1 MLVISIQLSWNYI
14 RTRSCALKTNRTY
27 LYIIIT
33 IFVGDVYK
41 IIEKSNMWP
50 DKEAEI
56 DYLNFGY
63 MVDMIADIATNRE
76 LSPSTIGLYGDWGS
90 GKSSLMKLALQKIK
104 EKNPKCGEEK
114 NTIKNLCIE
123 FNGWLFEGYED
134 AKTSLCG
141 AILDALAD
149 EKLFSKEVS
158 DHAKEL
164 IKKID
169 FKKILSK
176 GIKYGLDFF
185 LTGGFGALTDLT
197 LSSILSA
204 IKANAGE
211 VQAKD
216 IEDIL
221 SKLKE
226 NDKTRT
232 EIKNFRDEF
241 KNLLNK
247 SKVENVVVFI
257 DELDRCLPDTVLEVF
272 EAMRLFLFVEGMSF
286 VIGADERLIQYS
298 IKSKYK
304 EIPGNNLDI
313 GKEYLEK
320 VIQYPLYIPQLTRAE
335 VNQYLACLLL
345 RQTLADDEK
354 FKEILDIVYAL
365 APDQDFSMELING
378 KAPDIAEDCK
388 KDIALARQISSV
400 LAPSINGNP
409 RQCKR
414 FLNTLY
420 MRLELAK
427 ARHVTLDKN
436 ILAKLMLAEYFN
448 PEFFKAVTKPENRE
462 LFKSFEK
469 GEELSDENP
478 FATWKEKD
486 WVKKWLQNGTRLD
499 DEKLD
504 KYVYFADVKNRYGQ
518 SNLDLLSPTA
528 RICYEQLVDGTE
540 MNRSAALKLVDKL
553 APGEKAI
560 IASEVFAVIENT
572 STMNVEVLRSYTEF
586 CMKAGMTGDA
596 LTKLMEQPA
605 SKYNAIAYSQLTPF
619 IAKLSPDEAKRLNDY
634 LSANTV
640 VKDAIERQAKLFKSI
655 KPSNKK

>member
-1 MLVISIQLSWNYI
+1 
-14 RTRSCALKTNRTY
+14 
-27 LYIIIT
+27 
-33 IFVGDVYK
+33 
-41 IIEKSNMWP
+41 MWP

-63 MVDMIADIATNRE
+63 MVDMVVDIATNRD

-90 GKSSLMKLALQKIK
+90 GKSSLMKLAQKKI
-104 EKNPKCGEEK
+104 EEK
-114 NTIKNLCIE
+114 NTEIGDKKDSIKTLCIE

-134 AKTSLCG
+134 TKTSLCG
-141 AILDALAD
+141 VILDALAD
-149 EKLFSKEVS
+149 EKRFSKEIT
-158 DHAKEL
+158 DYAKTL

-169 FKKILSK
+169 FNKILGK

-185 LTGGFGALTDLT
+185 LTGGIGALTDLT
-197 LSSILSA
+197 LSSVLST
-204 IKANAGE
+204 IKTNVGE
-211 VQAKD
+211 TQAKD
-216 IEDIL
+216 LEEIL
-221 SKLKE
+221 NKFKKD
-226 NDKTRT
+226 DKTRT
-232 EIKNFRDEF
+232 EIKNFREEF
-241 KNLLNK
+241 KQLLEK

-304 EIPGNNLDI
+304 EVPGNNLDI

-345 RQTLADDEK
+345 RETLTENQ
-354 FKEILDIVYAL
+354 FKEILSIIYTL
-365 APDQDFSMELING
+365 APNQDFSMEQISD
-378 KAPDIAEDCK
+378 KAPDIAESCK
-388 KDIALARQISSV
+388 KDMALARQISSV

-420 MRLELAK
+420 MRLKLAK
-427 ARHVTLDKN
+427 ARNVALDKN

-462 LFKSFEK
+462 LFKAFEK
-469 GEELSDENP
+469 GEELNDDNP
-478 FATWKEKD
+478 FAVWKEKD
-486 WVKKWLQNGTRLD
+486 WVKKWMQNGTRLD
-499 DEKLD
+499 EEKLD

-518 SNLDLLSPTA
+518 SSLDMLSPTA
-528 RICYEQLVDGTE
+528 RKCYEQLVDGTE
-540 MNRSAALKLVDKL
+540 MNRNAALKLVDKL
-553 APGEKAI
+553 VPGEKAI

-572 STMNVEVLRSYTEF
+572 STINVEVLRSYTEF
-586 CMKAGMTGDA
+586 CIKAGMTEDA
-596 LTKLMEQPA
+596 LKKLMEQPV
-605 SKYNAIAYSQLTPF
+605 SKYNAVACGQLASF
-619 IAKLSPDEAKRLNDY
+619 ISNLSPDKATMFNDY
-634 LSANTV
+634 LSTNPELKST
-640 VKDAIERQAKLFKSI
+640 IERQARLNSI
-655 KPSNKK
+655 VPLNKK

>member
-1 MLVISIQLSWNYI
+1 
-14 RTRSCALKTNRTY
+14 
-27 LYIIIT
+27 
-33 IFVGDVYK
+33 
-41 IIEKSNMWP
+41 MWA
-50 DKEAEI
+50 DKETEI

-63 MVDMIADIATNRE
+63 MVNLVANIATNRD

-90 GKSSLMKLALQKIK
+90 GKSSLMKLVQKKI
-104 EKNPKCGEEK
+104 EEK
-114 NTIKNLCIE
+114 YPKDEKKKDTIKTLCIE

-134 AKTSLCG
+134 TKTSLCG

-149 EKLFSKEVS
+149 EKRFSKEVT
-158 DHAKEL
+158 DYAKEL

-169 FKKILSK
+169 INKILGK
-176 GIKYGLDFF
+176 GVKYGLDLF
-185 LTGGFGALTDLT
+185 LSGGIGMLTDLS
-197 LSSILSA
+197 LSGLLST
-204 IKANAGE
+204 IKSNAGE

-216 IEDIL
+216 IEEIL
-221 SKLKE
+221 SMLKK

-232 EIKNFRDEF
+232 EIKKFRNEF
-241 KNLLNK
+241 KDLLKK

-304 EIPGNNLDI
+304 EVPGNNLDI

-345 RQTLADDEK
+345 KQTLSDEK
-354 FKEILDIVYAL
+354 FKEILGIVYTL
-365 APDQDFSMELING
+365 TPDQDFSMDLISD
-378 KAPDIAEDCK
+378 KAPDLTENCK
-388 KDIALARQISSV
+388 QEMALARQISSV

-420 MRLELAK
+420 MRLKLAE
-427 ARHVTLDKN
+427 ARNVILDKN

-462 LFKSFEK
+462 LFKEFEK
-469 GEELSDENP
+469 GEVLNDENP
-478 FATWKEKD
+478 FAVWKEKD
-486 WVKKWLQNGTRLD
+486 WVKKWMQNATRLE
-499 DEKLD
+499 DENLD
-504 KYVYFADVKNRYGQ
+504 KYVYFSDVKNRYGQ

-528 RICYEQLVDGTE
+528 RKCYELLVNGTE
-540 MNRSAALKLVDKL
+540 MNRNSALTLIGKL

-586 CMKAGMTGDA
+586 CIKAGMMEEA
-596 LTKLMEQPA
+596 LKKLMDQPA
-605 SKYNAIAYSQLTPF
+605 SKYNAIAYGQLTPF
-619 IAKLSPDEAKRLNDY
+619 ITKLSLDEATKFNEY
-634 LSANTV
+634 LSTNIE
-640 VKDAIERQAKLFKSI
+640 VKKTIERQKKLKSI
-655 KPSNKK
+655 IPSNKK

>member
-1 MLVISIQLSWNYI
+1 
-14 RTRSCALKTNRTY
+14 
-27 LYIIIT
+27 
-33 IFVGDVYK
+33 
-41 IIEKSNMWP
+41 MWP
-50 DKEAEI
+50 DKETEI

-63 MVDMIADIATNRE
+63 MVNLVANIATNRD

-90 GKSSLMKLALQKIK
+90 GKSSLMKLVQKKI
-104 EKNPKCGEEK
+104 EEK
-114 NTIKNLCIE
+114 YPKDEKKKDTVKTLCIE

-134 AKTSLCG
+134 TKTSLCG

-149 EKLFSKEVS
+149 KKRFSKEVT
-158 DHAKEL
+158 DYANEL

-169 FKKILSK
+169 INKILGK
-176 GIKYGLDFF
+176 GVKYGLDLF
-185 LTGGFGALTDLT
+185 LSGGIGILTDLS
-197 LSSILSA
+197 LSSLLST
-204 IKANAGE
+204 IKSNAGE

-216 IEDIL
+216 IEEIL
-221 SKLKE
+221 SMLKK

-232 EIKNFRDEF
+232 EIKNFRNEF
-241 KNLLNK
+241 KDLLKK

-304 EIPGNNLDI
+304 EVPGNNLDI

-345 RQTLADDEK
+345 KQTLSDEK
-354 FKEILDIVYAL
+354 FKEILGIVYTL
-365 APDQDFSMELING
+365 TPDQDFSMDLISD
-378 KAPDIAEDCK
+378 KAPDLTENCK
-388 KDIALARQISSV
+388 QEMALARQISSV

-420 MRLELAK
+420 MRLKLAE
-427 ARHVTLDKN
+427 ARNVILDKN

-462 LFKSFEK
+462 LFKEFEK
-469 GEELSDENP
+469 GEVLNDENP
-478 FATWKEKD
+478 FAVWKEKD
-486 WVKKWLQNGTRLD
+486 WVKKWMQNDTRLE
-499 DEKLD
+499 DENLD
-504 KYVYFADVKNRYGQ
+504 KYVYFSDVKNRYGQ

-528 RICYEQLVDGTE
+528 RKCYELLVNGTE
-540 MNRSAALKLVDKL
+540 MNRNSALTFIGKL

-560 IASEVFAVIENT
+560 IASEVFAVIENK

-586 CMKAGMTGDA
+586 CIKAGMMEEA
-596 LTKLMEQPA
+596 LKKLMEQPA
-605 SKYNAIAYSQLTPF
+605 SKYNAIAYGQLTPF
-619 IAKLSPDEAKRLNDY
+619 ITKLSLDEATKFNDY
-634 LSANTV
+634 LSTNIE
-640 VKDAIERQAKLFKSI
+640 VKKTIERQKKLESI
-655 KPSNKK
+655 IPSNKK

>member
-1 MLVISIQLSWNYI
+1 
-14 RTRSCALKTNRTY
+14 
-27 LYIIIT
+27 
-33 IFVGDVYK
+33 
-41 IIEKSNMWP
+41 MWP

-63 MVDMIADIATNRE
+63 MVDMVVDIATNRD

-90 GKSSLMKLALQKIK
+90 GKSSLMKLAQKKI
-104 EKNPKCGEEK
+104 EEK
-114 NTIKNLCIE
+114 NTEIGDEKDSIKTLCIE

-134 AKTSLCG
+134 TKTSLCG
-141 AILDALAD
+141 VILDALAD
-149 EKLFSKEVS
+149 EKRFSKEIT
-158 DHAKEL
+158 DYAKTL

-169 FKKILSK
+169 FNKILGK

-185 LTGGFGALTDLT
+185 LTGGIGALTDLT
-197 LSSILSA
+197 LSSVLST
-204 IKANAGE
+204 IKTNVSE

-216 IEDIL
+216 LEEIL
-221 SKLKE
+221 NKFKKD
-226 NDKTRT
+226 DKTRT
-232 EIKNFRDEF
+232 EIKNFREEF
-241 KNLLNK
+241 KQLLQK
-247 SKVENVVVFI
+247 SNVENVVVFI

-304 EIPGNNLDI
+304 EVPGNNLDI

-345 RQTLADDEK
+345 RETLTENQ
-354 FKEILDIVYAL
+354 FKEILSIIYTL
-365 APDQDFSMELING
+365 APNQDFSMEQISD
-378 KAPDIAEDCK
+378 KAPDIAESCK
-388 KDIALARQISSV
+388 KDMALARQISSV

-420 MRLELAK
+420 MRLKLAK
-427 ARHVTLDKN
+427 ARNVALDKN

-462 LFKSFEK
+462 LFKAFEK
-469 GEELSDENP
+469 GEELNDDNP
-478 FATWKEKD
+478 FAVWKEKD
-486 WVKKWLQNGTRLD
+486 WVKKWMQNGTRLYE
-499 DEKLD
+499 EKLD

-518 SNLDLLSPTA
+518 SSLDMLSPTA
-528 RICYEQLVDGTE
+528 RKCYEQLVDGTE
-540 MNRSAALKLVDKL
+540 MNRNAALKLVDKL
-553 APGEKAI
+553 VPGEKAI

-572 STMNVEVLRSYTEF
+572 STINVEVLRSYTEF
-586 CMKAGMTGDA
+586 CIKAGMTEDA
-596 LTKLMEQPA
+596 LKKLMEQPV
-605 SKYNAIAYSQLTPF
+605 SKYNAVACGQLASF
-619 IAKLSPDEAKRLNDY
+619 ISNLSPDKATMFNDY
-634 LSANTV
+634 LSTNPELKST
-640 VKDAIERQAKLFKSI
+640 IERQARLNSI
-655 KPSNKK
+655 VSSNKK

>member
-1 MLVISIQLSWNYI
+1 
-14 RTRSCALKTNRTY
+14 
-27 LYIIIT
+27 
-33 IFVGDVYK
+33 
-41 IIEKSNMWP
+41 MWP
-50 DKEAEI
+50 DKETEI

-63 MVDMIADIATNRE
+63 MVNLVANIATNRD

-90 GKSSLMKLALQKIK
+90 GKSSLMKLVQKKI
-104 EKNPKCGEEK
+104 EEK
-114 NTIKNLCIE
+114 YPKDEKDTVKTLCIE

-134 AKTSLCG
+134 TKTSLCG

-149 EKLFSKEVS
+149 KKRFSKEVT
-158 DHAKEL
+158 DYAKEL

-169 FKKILSK
+169 INKILGK
-176 GIKYGLDFF
+176 GVKYGLDLF
-185 LTGGFGALTDLT
+185 LSGGIGILTDLS
-197 LSSILSA
+197 LSSLLST
-204 IKANAGE
+204 IKSNAGE

-216 IEDIL
+216 IEEIL
-221 SKLKE
+221 SMLKK

-232 EIKNFRDEF
+232 EIKNFRNEF
-241 KNLLNK
+241 KDLLKK

-304 EIPGNNLDI
+304 EVPGNNLDI

-345 RQTLADDEK
+345 KQTLSDEK
-354 FKEILDIVYAL
+354 FKEILGIVYTL
-365 APDQDFSMELING
+365 TPDQDLSMDLISD
-378 KAPDIAEDCK
+378 KAPDLTENCK
-388 KDIALARQISSV
+388 QEMALARQISSV

-420 MRLELAK
+420 MRLKLAE
-427 ARHVTLDKN
+427 ARNVILDKN

-462 LFKSFEK
+462 LFKEFEK
-469 GEELSDENP
+469 GEVLNDENP
-478 FATWKEKD
+478 FAVWKEKD
-486 WVKKWLQNGTRLD
+486 WVKKWMQNDTRLE
-499 DEKLD
+499 DENLD
-504 KYVYFADVKNRYGQ
+504 KYVYFSDVKNRYGQ

-528 RICYEQLVDGTE
+528 RKCYELLVTGTE
-540 MNRSAALKLVDKL
+540 MNRNSALTFIGKL

-560 IASEVFAVIENT
+560 IASEVFAVIENK

-586 CMKAGMTGDA
+586 CIKAGMMEEA
-596 LTKLMEQPA
+596 LKKLMEQPA
-605 SKYNAIAYSQLTPF
+605 SKYNAIAYGQLTPF
-619 IAKLSPDEAKRLNDY
+619 ITKLSLDEATKFNDY
-634 LSANTV
+634 LSTNIEIKKT
-640 VKDAIERQAKLFKSI
+640 IERQKKLESI
-655 KPSNKK
+655 IPSNKK

>member
-1 MLVISIQLSWNYI
+1 
-14 RTRSCALKTNRTY
+14 
-27 LYIIIT
+27 
-33 IFVGDVYK
+33 
-41 IIEKSNMWP
+41 MWP

-63 MVDMIADIATNRE
+63 MVDMVVDIATNRD

-90 GKSSLMKLALQKIK
+90 GKSSLMKLAQKKI
-104 EKNPKCGEEK
+104 EEK
-114 NTIKNLCIE
+114 NTEIGDEKDSIKTLCIE

-134 AKTSLCG
+134 TKTSLCG
-141 AILDALAD
+141 VILDALAD
-149 EKLFSKEVS
+149 EKRFSKEIT
-158 DHAKEL
+158 DYAKTL

-169 FKKILSK
+169 FNKILGK

-185 LTGGFGALTDLT
+185 LTGGIGALTDLT
-197 LSSILSA
+197 LSSVLST
-204 IKANAGE
+204 IKTNVSE

-216 IEDIL
+216 LEEIL
-221 SKLKE
+221 NKFKKD
-226 NDKTRT
+226 DKTRT
-232 EIKNFRDEF
+232 EIKNFREEF
-241 KNLLNK
+241 KQLLQK
-247 SKVENVVVFI
+247 SNVENVVVFI

-304 EIPGNNLDI
+304 EVPGNNLDI

-345 RQTLADDEK
+345 RETLTENQ
-354 FKEILDIVYAL
+354 FKEILSIIYTL
-365 APDQDFSMELING
+365 APNQDFSMEQISD
-378 KAPDIAEDCK
+378 KAPDIAESCK
-388 KDIALARQISSV
+388 KDMALARQISSV

-420 MRLELAK
+420 MRLKLAK
-427 ARHVTLDKN
+427 ARNVALDKN

-462 LFKSFEK
+462 LFKAFEK
-469 GEELSDENP
+469 GEELNDDNP
-478 FATWKEKD
+478 FAVWKEKD
-486 WVKKWLQNGTRLD
+486 WVNKWMQNGTRLD
-499 DEKLD
+499 EEKLD

-518 SNLDLLSPTA
+518 SSLDMLSPTA
-528 RICYEQLVDGTE
+528 RKCYEQLVDGTE
-540 MNRSAALKLVDKL
+540 MNRNAALKLVDKL
-553 APGEKAI
+553 VPGEKAI

-572 STMNVEVLRSYTEF
+572 STINVEVLRSYTEF
-586 CMKAGMTGDA
+586 CIKAGMTEDA
-596 LTKLMEQPA
+596 LKKLMEQPV
-605 SKYNAIAYSQLTPF
+605 SKYNAVACGQLASF
-619 IAKLSPDEAKRLNDY
+619 ISNLSPDKATMFNDY
-634 LSANTV
+634 LSTNPELKST
-640 VKDAIERQAKLFKSI
+640 IERQARLNSI
-655 KPSNKK
+655 VSSNKK

>member
-1 MLVISIQLSWNYI
+1 
-14 RTRSCALKTNRTY
+14 
-27 LYIIIT
+27 
-33 IFVGDVYK
+33 
-41 IIEKSNMWP
+41 MWP
-50 DKEAEI
+50 DKETEI

-63 MVDMIADIATNRE
+63 MVNLVANIATNRD

-90 GKSSLMKLALQKIK
+90 GKSSLMKLVQKKI
-104 EKNPKCGEEK
+104 EEK
-114 NTIKNLCIE
+114 YPKDEKDTVKTLCIE

-134 AKTSLCG
+134 TKTSLCG

-149 EKLFSKEVS
+149 KKRFSKEVT
-158 DHAKEL
+158 DYAKEL

-169 FKKILSK
+169 INKILGK
-176 GIKYGLDFF
+176 GVKYGLDLF
-185 LTGGFGALTDLT
+185 LSGGIGILTDLS
-197 LSSILSA
+197 LSSLLST
-204 IKANAGE
+204 IKSNAGE

-216 IEDIL
+216 IEEIL
-221 SKLKE
+221 SMLKKNE
-226 NDKTRT
+226 KTRT
-232 EIKNFRDEF
+232 EIKNFRNEF
-241 KNLLNK
+241 KDLLNK

-304 EIPGNNLDI
+304 EVPGNNLDI

-345 RQTLADDEK
+345 KQTLSDEK
-354 FKEILDIVYAL
+354 FKEILGIVYTL
-365 APDQDFSMELING
+365 TPDQDFSMDLISD
-378 KAPDIAEDCK
+378 KAPDLTENCK
-388 KDIALARQISSV
+388 QEMALARQISSV
-400 LAPSINGNP
+400 LAPSINGNS

-420 MRLELAK
+420 MRLKLAE
-427 ARHVTLDKN
+427 ARNVILDKN

-462 LFKSFEK
+462 LFKEFEK
-469 GEELSDENP
+469 GEVLNDENP
-478 FATWKEKD
+478 FAVWKEKD
-486 WVKKWLQNGTRLD
+486 WVKKWMQNDTRLE
-499 DEKLD
+499 DENLD
-504 KYVYFADVKNRYGQ
+504 KYVYFSDVKNRYGQ

-528 RICYEQLVDGTE
+528 RKCYELLVNGTE
-540 MNRSAALKLVDKL
+540 MNRNSALTFIGKL

-560 IASEVFAVIENT
+560 IASEVFAVIENK

-586 CMKAGMTGDA
+586 CIKAGMMEEA
-596 LTKLMEQPA
+596 LKKLMEQPA
-605 SKYNAIAYSQLTPF
+605 SKYNAIAYGQLTPF
-619 IAKLSPDEAKRLNDY
+619 ITKLSLDEATKFNDY
-634 LSANTV
+634 LSTNIE
-640 VKDAIERQAKLFKSI
+640 VKKTIERQKKLESI
-655 KPSNKK
+655 IPSNKKYWEHQVYIEAQR

>member
-1 MLVISIQLSWNYI
+1 
-14 RTRSCALKTNRTY
+14 
-27 LYIIIT
+27 
-33 IFVGDVYK
+33 
-41 IIEKSNMWP
+41 MWP
-50 DKEAEI
+50 DKETEI

-63 MVDMIADIATNRE
+63 MVNLVANIATNRD

-90 GKSSLMKLALQKIK
+90 GKSSLMKLVQKKI
-104 EKNPKCGEEK
+104 EEK
-114 NTIKNLCIE
+114 YPKDEKKKDTVKTLCIE

-134 AKTSLCG
+134 TKTSLCG

-149 EKLFSKEVS
+149 KKRFSKEVT
-158 DHAKEL
+158 DYAKEL

-169 FKKILSK
+169 INKILGK
-176 GIKYGLDFF
+176 GVKYGLDLF
-185 LTGGFGALTDLT
+185 LSGGIGILTDLS
-197 LSSILSA
+197 LSSFLST
-204 IKANAGE
+204 IKSNAGE

-216 IEDIL
+216 IEEIL
-221 SKLKE
+221 SMLKK

-232 EIKNFRDEF
+232 EIKNFRNEF
-241 KNLLNK
+241 KDLLNK

-304 EIPGNNLDI
+304 EVPGNNLDI

-345 RQTLADDEK
+345 KQTLSDEK
-354 FKEILDIVYAL
+354 FKETLGIVYTL
-365 APDQDFSMELING
+365 TPDQDFSMDLISD
-378 KAPDIAEDCK
+378 KAPDLTENCK
-388 KDIALARQISSV
+388 QEMALARQISSV

-420 MRLELAK
+420 MRLKLAE
-427 ARHVTLDKN
+427 ARNVILDKN

-462 LFKSFEK
+462 LFKEFEK
-469 GEELSDENP
+469 GEVLNDENP
-478 FATWKEKD
+478 FAVWKEKD
-486 WVKKWLQNGTRLD
+486 WVKKWMQNDTRLE
-499 DEKLD
+499 DENLD
-504 KYVYFADVKNRYGQ
+504 KYVYFSDVKNRYGQ

-528 RICYEQLVDGTE
+528 RKCYELLVNGTE
-540 MNRSAALKLVDKL
+540 MNRNSALTFIGKL

-560 IASEVFAVIENT
+560 IASEVFAVIENK

-586 CMKAGMTGDA
+586 CIKAGMMEEA
-596 LTKLMEQPA
+596 LKKLMEQPA
-605 SKYNAIAYSQLTPF
+605 SKYNAIAYGQLTPF
-619 IAKLSPDEAKRLNDY
+619 ITKLSLDEATKFNDY
-634 LSANTV
+634 LSTNIE
-640 VKDAIERQAKLFKSI
+640 VKKTIERQKKLKSI
-655 KPSNKK
+655 IPSNKK

>member
-1 MLVISIQLSWNYI
+1 
-14 RTRSCALKTNRTY
+14 
-27 LYIIIT
+27 
-33 IFVGDVYK
+33 
-41 IIEKSNMWP
+41 MWP

-63 MVDMIADIATNRE
+63 MVDMVVDIATNRD

-90 GKSSLMKLALQKIK
+90 GKSSLMKLAQKKI
-104 EKNPKCGEEK
+104 EEK
-114 NTIKNLCIE
+114 NTEIGDEKDSIKTLCIE

-134 AKTSLCG
+134 TKTSLCG
-141 AILDALAD
+141 VILDALAD
-149 EKLFSKEVS
+149 EKRFSKEIT
-158 DHAKEL
+158 DYAKTL

-169 FKKILSK
+169 FNKILGK

-185 LTGGFGALTDLT
+185 LTGGIGALTDLT
-197 LSSILSA
+197 LSSVLST
-204 IKANAGE
+204 IKTNVSE

-216 IEDIL
+216 LEEIL
-221 SKLKE
+221 NKFKKD
-226 NDKTRT
+226 DKTRT
-232 EIKNFRDEF
+232 EIKNFREEF
-241 KNLLNK
+241 KQLLQK
-247 SKVENVVVFI
+247 SNVENIVVFI

-304 EIPGNNLDI
+304 EVPGNNLDI

-345 RQTLADDEK
+345 RETLTENQ
-354 FKEILDIVYAL
+354 FKEILSIIYTL
-365 APDQDFSMELING
+365 APNQDFSMEQISD
-378 KAPDIAEDCK
+378 KAPDIAESCK
-388 KDIALARQISSV
+388 KDMALARQISSV

-420 MRLELAK
+420 MRLKLAK
-427 ARHVTLDKN
+427 ARNVALDKN

-462 LFKSFEK
+462 LFKAFEK
-469 GEELSDENP
+469 GEELNDDNP
-478 FATWKEKD
+478 FAVWKEKD
-486 WVKKWLQNGTRLD
+486 WVKKWMQNGTRLD
-499 DEKLD
+499 EEKLD

-518 SNLDLLSPTA
+518 SSLDMLSPTA
-528 RICYEQLVDGTE
+528 RKCYEQLVDGTE
-540 MNRSAALKLVDKL
+540 MNRNAALKLVDKL
-553 APGEKAI
+553 VPGEKAI

-572 STMNVEVLRSYTEF
+572 STINVEVLRSYTEF
-586 CMKAGMTGDA
+586 CIKAGMTEDA
-596 LTKLMEQPA
+596 LKKLMEQPV
-605 SKYNAIAYSQLTPF
+605 SKYNAVACGQLASF
-619 IAKLSPDEAKRLNDY
+619 ISNLSPDKATMFNDY
-634 LSANTV
+634 LSTNPELKST
-640 VKDAIERQAKLFKSI
+640 IERQARLNSI
-655 KPSNKK
+655 VSLNKK

>member
-1 MLVISIQLSWNYI
+1 
-14 RTRSCALKTNRTY
+14 
-27 LYIIIT
+27 
-33 IFVGDVYK
+33 
-41 IIEKSNMWP
+41 MWP
-50 DKEAEI
+50 DKETEI

-63 MVDMIADIATNRE
+63 MVNLVANIATNRD

-90 GKSSLMKLALQKIK
+90 GKSSLMKLVQKKI
-104 EKNPKCGEEK
+104 EEK
-114 NTIKNLCIE
+114 YPKDEKKKDTVKTLCIE

-134 AKTSLCG
+134 TKTSLCG

-149 EKLFSKEVS
+149 KKRFSKEVT
-158 DHAKEL
+158 DYAKEL

-169 FKKILSK
+169 INKILGK
-176 GIKYGLDFF
+176 GVKYGLDLF
-185 LTGGFGALTDLT
+185 LSGGIGILTDLS
-197 LSSILSA
+197 LSSLLST
-204 IKANAGE
+204 IKSNAGE

-216 IEDIL
+216 IEEIL
-221 SKLKE
+221 SMLKK

-232 EIKNFRDEF
+232 EIKNFRNEF
-241 KNLLNK
+241 KDLLNK

-304 EIPGNNLDI
+304 EVPGNNLDI

-345 RQTLADDEK
+345 KQTLSDEK
-354 FKEILDIVYAL
+354 FKEILGIVYTL
-365 APDQDFSMELING
+365 TPDQDFSMDLISD
-378 KAPDIAEDCK
+378 KAPDLTENCK
-388 KDIALARQISSV
+388 QEMALARQISSV

-420 MRLELAK
+420 MRLKLAE
-427 ARHVTLDKN
+427 ARNVILDKN

-462 LFKSFEK
+462 LFKEFEK
-469 GEELSDENP
+469 GEVLNDENP
-478 FATWKEKD
+478 FAVWKEKD
-486 WVKKWLQNGTRLD
+486 WVKKWMQNDTRLE
-499 DEKLD
+499 DENLD
-504 KYVYFADVKNRYGQ
+504 KYVYFSDVKNRYGQ

-528 RICYEQLVDGTE
+528 RKCYELLVNGTE
-540 MNRSAALKLVDKL
+540 MNRNSALTFIGKL
-553 APGEKAI
+553 AHGEKAI
-560 IASEVFAVIENT
+560 IASEVFAVIENK

-586 CMKAGMTGDA
+586 CIKAGMMEEA
-596 LTKLMEQPA
+596 LKKLMEQPA
-605 SKYNAIAYSQLTPF
+605 SKYNAIAYGQLTPF
-619 IAKLSPDEAKRLNDY
+619 ITKLSLDEATKFNDY
-634 LSANTV
+634 LSTNIE
-640 VKDAIERQAKLFKSI
+640 VKKTIERQKKLKSI
-655 KPSNKK
+655 IPSNKK

>member
-1 MLVISIQLSWNYI
+1 
-14 RTRSCALKTNRTY
+14 
-27 LYIIIT
+27 
-33 IFVGDVYK
+33 
-41 IIEKSNMWP
+41 MWP
-50 DKEAEI
+50 DKETEI

-63 MVDMIADIATNRE
+63 MVNLVTNIATNRD

-90 GKSSLMKLALQKIK
+90 GKSSLMKLVQKKI
-104 EKNPKCGEEK
+104 EEK
-114 NTIKNLCIE
+114 YPKDEKKKDTVKTLCIE

-134 AKTSLCG
+134 TKTSLCG

-149 EKLFSKEVS
+149 KKRFSKEVT
-158 DHAKEL
+158 DYAKEL

-169 FKKILSK
+169 INKILGK
-176 GIKYGLDFF
+176 GVKYGLDLF
-185 LTGGFGALTDLT
+185 LSGGIGILTDLS
-197 LSSILSA
+197 LSSLLST
-204 IKANAGE
+204 IKSNAGE

-216 IEDIL
+216 IEEIL
-221 SKLKE
+221 SMLKK

-232 EIKNFRDEF
+232 EIKNFRNEF
-241 KNLLNK
+241 KDLLNK

-304 EIPGNNLDI
+304 EVPGNNLDI

-345 RQTLADDEK
+345 KQTLSDEK
-354 FKEILDIVYAL
+354 FKEILGLVYTL
-365 APDQDFSMELING
+365 TPDQDFSMDLISD
-378 KAPDIAEDCK
+378 KAPDLTENCK
-388 KDIALARQISSV
+388 QEMALARQISSV

-420 MRLELAK
+420 MRLKLAE
-427 ARHVTLDKN
+427 ARNVILDKN

-462 LFKSFEK
+462 LFKEFEK
-469 GEELSDENP
+469 GEVLNDENP
-478 FATWKEKD
+478 FAVWKEKD
-486 WVKKWLQNGTRLD
+486 WVKKWMQNDTRLE
-499 DEKLD
+499 DENLD
-504 KYVYFADVKNRYGQ
+504 KYVYFSDVKNRYGQ

-528 RICYEQLVDGTE
+528 RKCYELLVNGTE
-540 MNRSAALKLVDKL
+540 MNRNSALTFIGKL

-560 IASEVFAVIENT
+560 IASEVFAVIENK

-586 CMKAGMTGDA
+586 CIKAGMMEEA
-596 LTKLMEQPA
+596 LKKLMEQPA
-605 SKYNAIAYSQLTPF
+605 SKYNAIAYGQLTPF
-619 IAKLSPDEAKRLNDY
+619 ITKLSLDEATKFNDY
-634 LSANTV
+634 LSTNIE
-640 VKDAIERQAKLFKSI
+640 VKKTIERQKKLESI
-655 KPSNKK
+655 IPSNKK

>member
-1 MLVISIQLSWNYI
+1 
-14 RTRSCALKTNRTY
+14 
-27 LYIIIT
+27 
-33 IFVGDVYK
+33 
-41 IIEKSNMWP
+41 MWP
-50 DKEAEI
+50 DKETEI

-63 MVDMIADIATNRE
+63 MVDMVADIATNRE

-90 GKSSLMKLALQKIK
+90 GKSSLMKLAKKKI
-104 EKNPKCGEEK
+104 EEMNPIRGAKK
-114 NTIKNLCIE
+114 SSIRTLCIE

-149 EKLFSKEVS
+149 EKLFSKEVT
-158 DHAKEL
+158 DYAKEL

-169 FKKILSK
+169 FKKIFGK
-176 GIKYGLDFF
+176 GIKYGLDLF
-185 LTGGFGALTDLT
+185 LTGGIYTLTDLT
-197 LSSILSA
+197 VSSIISA
-204 IKANAGE
+204 VKSKSSE

-216 IEDIL
+216 IEEIL
-221 SKLKE
+221 GLLKKDD
-226 NDKTRT
+226 NTRT
-232 EIKNFRDEF
+232 EIKNFRKEF
-241 KNLLNK
+241 KELLDK
-247 SKVENVVVFI
+247 SKVENVIVFI

-345 RQTLADDEK
+345 RQTLNREDDFNK
-354 FKEILDIVYAL
+354 ILGIIYTL
-365 APDQDFSMELING
+365 SPDQDFTMELINE
-378 KAPDIAEDCK
+378 KAPDVADNCK
-388 KDIALARQISSV
+388 KDMALARQISSV

-414 FLNTLY
+414 FLNTLF
-420 MRLELAK
+420 MRIELAK
-427 ARHVTLDKN
+427 TRNVKLNKN

-462 LFKSFEK
+462 LFKCFEE
-469 GEELSDENP
+469 GEDLNEDNP
-478 FATWKEKD
+478 FAAWRDKD
-486 WVKKWLQNGTRLD
+486 WVKQWMQNGTKLGE
-499 DEKLD
+499 EKLD

-518 SNLDLLSPTA
+518 SNLDMLSPTA
-528 RICYEQLVDGTE
+528 RKCYELLVNGTE
-540 MNRSAALKLVDKL
+540 TGRSMSLKLTDKL
-553 APGEKAI
+553 SAGEKAI

-572 STMNVEVLRSYTEF
+572 SPINVEVLRSYTDF
-586 CMKAGMTGDA
+586 SIAVGMVEEA
-596 LTKLMEQPA
+596 LKKLMEQPVSKFNVAACGQLA
-605 SKYNAIAYSQLTPF
+605 SF
-619 IAKLSPDEAKRLNDY
+619 ITHLSPKEAKQLNDY
-634 LSANTV
+634 LSTNPELKAT
-640 VKDAIERQAKLFKSI
+640 IERQAKLNSI
-655 KPSNKK
+655 IPLKKK

>member
-1 MLVISIQLSWNYI
+1 
-14 RTRSCALKTNRTY
+14 
-27 LYIIIT
+27 
-33 IFVGDVYK
+33 
-41 IIEKSNMWP
+41 MWP
-50 DKEAEI
+50 DKETEI

-63 MVDMIADIATNRE
+63 MVDLVADIATNRD

-90 GKSSLMKLALQKIK
+90 GKSSLMKLAQKKI
-104 EKNPKCGEEK
+104 EEK
-114 NTIKNLCIE
+114 YPKNEKKKDTIKTLCIE

-134 AKTSLCG
+134 TKTSLCG

-149 EKLFSKEVS
+149 EKRFSKEVT
-158 DHAKEL
+158 DYAKEL

-169 FKKILSK
+169 INKILGK
-176 GIKYGLDFF
+176 GVKYGLDLF
-185 LTGGFGALTDLT
+185 LSGGIGMLTDLS
-197 LSSILSA
+197 LSGLLST
-204 IKANAGE
+204 IKSNAGE

-216 IEDIL
+216 IEEIL
-221 SKLKE
+221 SMLKK

-232 EIKNFRDEF
+232 EIKKFRNEF
-241 KNLLNK
+241 KDLLKK

-272 EAMRLFLFVEGMSF
+272 EAMRLFLFVESMSF

-304 EIPGNNLDI
+304 EVPGNNLDI

-345 RQTLADDEK
+345 KQTLSDEK
-354 FKEILDIVYAL
+354 FKEILGIVYTL
-365 APDQDFSMELING
+365 TPDQDFSMDLISD
-378 KAPDIAEDCK
+378 KAPDLTENCK
-388 KDIALARQISSV
+388 QEMALARQISSV

-420 MRLELAK
+420 MRLKLAE
-427 ARHVTLDKN
+427 ARNVILDKN

-462 LFKSFEK
+462 LFKEFEK
-469 GEELSDENP
+469 GEVLNDENP
-478 FATWKEKD
+478 FAVWKEKD
-486 WVKKWLQNGTRLD
+486 WVKKWMQNDTRLE
-499 DEKLD
+499 DENLD
-504 KYVYFADVKNRYGQ
+504 KYVYFSDVKNRYGQ

-528 RICYEQLVDGTE
+528 RKCYELLVNGTE
-540 MNRSAALKLVDKL
+540 MNRNSALTFIGKL

-560 IASEVFAVIENT
+560 IASEVFAVIENK

-586 CMKAGMTGDA
+586 CIKAGMMEEA
-596 LTKLMEQPA
+596 LKKLMEQPA
-605 SKYNAIAYSQLTPF
+605 SKYNAIAYGQLTPF
-619 IAKLSPDEAKRLNDY
+619 ITKLSLDEATKFNDY
-634 LSANTV
+634 LSTNIE
-640 VKDAIERQAKLFKSI
+640 VKKTIERQKKLESI
-655 KPSNKK
+655 IPSNKK